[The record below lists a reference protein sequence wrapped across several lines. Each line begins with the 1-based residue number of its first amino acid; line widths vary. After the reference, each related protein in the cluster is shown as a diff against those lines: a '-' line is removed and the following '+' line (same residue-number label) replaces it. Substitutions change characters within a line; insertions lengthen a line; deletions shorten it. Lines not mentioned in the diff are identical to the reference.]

1 MKLKLTQTKR
11 KHNYMAIYNKGSRP
25 YRGPYS
31 PDYTGDP
38 VGNYQSGATDRDSY
52 DPTNDVAALRAGK
65 PTVRNFDGQG
75 IDCSQTIDRQASY
88 NHAFDADKNANWSRD
103 KSDDSLGGFSG
114 DLLPG
119 GRGNNHPRRGQ
130 VKKDTL

>member
-1 MKLKLTQTKR
+1 
-11 KHNYMAIYNKGSRP
+11 MAIYNKGSRP

-38 VGNYQSGATDRDSY
+38 VCNYQSGATNRYSY

-75 IDCSQTIDRQASY
+75 IDCSRTIDAQVKY
-88 NHAFDADKNANWSRD
+88 GYGFDDAKGPAGNWSGT
-103 KSDDSLGGFSG
+103 KSDDGLGGYSG

>member
-1 MKLKLTQTKR
+1 
-11 KHNYMAIYNKGSRP
+11 MAIYNKGSRP

-38 VGNYQSGATDRDSY
+38 VGNYQSGATNRDSY

-75 IDCSQTIDRQASY
+75 IDCSGVIDAQVPSTHGFDNVHGKEGAWQTT
-88 NHAFDADKNANWSRD
+88 
-103 KSDDSLGGFSG
+103 KSDASLGGFSG
-114 DLLPG
+114 PVSGLGSPSKS
-119 GRGNNHPRRGQ
+119 HPKRGQ
-130 VKKDTL
+130 KRFDTL

>member
-1 MKLKLTQTKR
+1 
-11 KHNYMAIYNKGSRP
+11 MAIYNKGSRP

-38 VGNYQSGATDRDSY
+38 VGNYQSGATNRDSY

-75 IDCSQTIDRQASY
+75 IDCSRTIDAQVKY
-88 NHAFDADKNANWSRD
+88 GYGFDDAKGPAGNWSGT
-103 KSDDSLGGFSG
+103 KSDDGLGGFSG

-119 GRGNNHPRRGQ
+119 GRGNNHPKRGA